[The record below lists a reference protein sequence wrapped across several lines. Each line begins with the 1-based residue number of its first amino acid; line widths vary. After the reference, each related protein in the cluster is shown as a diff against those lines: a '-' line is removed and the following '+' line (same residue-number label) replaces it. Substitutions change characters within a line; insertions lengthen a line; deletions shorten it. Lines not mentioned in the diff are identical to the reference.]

1 MIVQHDRLIV
11 YSTIAQFT
19 TNRKQHIYQGCTS
32 PLGGHGQDVPLDAL
46 VELGQ
51 VYPEVDHRQILDLV
65 LVSQVDLD
73 TDIDTSRAKQ

>member
-1 MIVQHDRLIV
+1 MLRFSEL
-11 YSTIAQFT
+11 SEQFT
-19 TNRKQHIYQGCTS
+19 TNRKQHIYQGHSS

-65 LVSQVDLD
+65 FVSQVDLD